1 MLLSDCQLDAH
12 IDTVIHSNP
21 YLAGRRFQ
29 VKREADGVTLEGQVA
44 SYFQKQMA
52 QEIILRID
60 GVTRIDNRLRVAAP
74 TVA

>member
-1 MLLSDCQLDAH
+1 MLTSDRALDRR
-12 IDTVIHSNP
+12 IDAVIHTSP

-29 VKREADGVTLEGQVA
+29 VSTEADGVTLEGRVG

-60 GVTRIDNRLRVAAP
+60 GVTRIDNRIQVG
-74 TVA
+74 

>member
-1 MLLSDCQLDAH
+1 MDSVNRP
-12 IDTVIHSNP
+12 IDEQIDRVIHSSP

-29 VKREADGVTLEGQVA
+29 FKTEADGVTLEGQVG

-60 GVTRIDNRLRVAAP
+60 GVSRIDNRLQVG
-74 TVA
+74 

>member
-1 MLLSDCQLDAH
+1 MLTSDCPLDTH
-12 IDTVIHSNP
+12 IDTVLHSNP

-29 VKREADGVTLEGQVA
+29 VRREADGVTLEGRVG

-60 GVTRIDNRLRVAAP
+60 GVSRIDNRLQVG
-74 TVA
+74 

>member
-1 MLLSDCQLDAH
+1 MLTADRPLNER

-21 YLAGRRFQ
+21 YLGGRRFQ
-29 VKREADGVTLEGQVA
+29 VSTEADGVTLEGRVG

-60 GVTRIDNRLRVAAP
+60 GVSRIDNRLQVG
-74 TVA
+74 